1 MKNSIYLNPFRSW
14 GSLCPEFSSSTE
26 MKIGARPL
34 ICLTKWEVRIDRR
47 TLTVGIALSLSGCMG
62 VYEGGFECP
71 PGEGVGCKS
80 ISEVNEMVNQ
90 GLGTRKQDPNTQSSE
105 EETKETVCRKGS
117 SCPSTFDPS
126 EIWYAPKG
134 LGNEPLR
141 DESLRDKSRGVESLG
156 DKSPRNKAPLEV

>member
-1 MKNSIYLNPFRSW
+1 MKNSIDANPFRSW
-14 GSLCPEFSSSTE
+14 GSLCPEFSSSTG

-34 ICLTKWEVRIDRR
+34 ICPTKWRLRINMRVLM
-47 TLTVGIALSLSGCMG
+47 TGMALSLSGCMG

-90 GLGTRKQDPNTQSSE
+90 GLGTRKQEPSTQSSE

-117 SCPSTFDPS
+117 SCPSTLDSS
-126 EIWYAPKG
+126 EIWYAPRAPW
-134 LGNEPLR
+134 NESLR
-141 DESLRDKSRGVESLG
+141 NESLRDKSRGVESLG
-156 DKSPRNKAPLEV
+156 DKSPRNKALLEV